1 MNNRWIAALSPSALV
16 ALTALV
22 ASPALYAEGSDQ
34 EAMAAA
40 GAAVFHQCEACHT
53 LDPAKNGFGPNLHG
67 VVGREAGTVP
77 RFAYSD
83 ALKNSGLTWNEE
95 NLRKWVADNE
105 ALVPGTRMRHVSVT
119 DPVEQDYLIAFL
131 KSLN

>member
-1 MNNRWIAALSPSALV
+1 MNNRWIAVLSLSALMNP
-16 ALTALV
+16 
-22 ASPALYAEGSDQ
+22 PALYAEGNDQ
-34 EAMAAA
+34 AAMAAA
-40 GAAVFHQCEACHT
+40 GKAIFHQCEACHT

-83 ALKNSGLTWNEE
+83 ALKNSGLTWNED
-95 NLRKWVADNE
+95 NLRKWVVDNE
-105 ALVPGTRMRHVSVT
+105 ALVPGTRMRHVSVS

-131 KSLN
+131 KTLQ

>member
-1 MNNRWIAALSPSALV
+1 MTIRWIAALSLSALV
-16 ALTALV
+16 AAPVAL
-22 ASPALYAEGSDQ
+22 ADSDEQ
-34 EAMAAA
+34 EAMIAA
-40 GAAVFHQCEACHT
+40 GRAVFHKCEACHT

-67 VVGREAGTVP
+67 VVGREAGTIP

-83 ALKNSGLTWNEE
+83 ALKNSGITWTED

-131 KSLN
+131 KSLK

>member
-1 MNNRWIAALSPSALV
+1 MNNRWIAVLSLSALMNP
-16 ALTALV
+16 
-22 ASPALYAEGSDQ
+22 PALYAEGNDQ

-40 GAAVFHQCEACHT
+40 GKAIFHQCEACHT

-77 RFAYSD
+77 RFAYSE
-83 ALKNSGLTWNEE
+83 ALKNSGLTWNED
-95 NLRKWVADNE
+95 NLRKWVVDNE
-105 ALVPGTRMRHVSVT
+105 ALVPGTRMRHVSVS

-131 KSLN
+131 KTLQ

>member
-1 MNNRWIAALSPSALV
+1 MNNQWIAVLSLGALISAPV
-16 ALTALV
+16 ALAD
-22 ASPALYAEGSDQ
+22 GSDQ

-40 GAAVFHQCEACHT
+40 GRAVFHQCEACHT

-67 VVGREAGTVP
+67 VFGRDAGSVP

-83 ALKNSGLTWNEE
+83 ALKNSGLTWTEE
-95 NLRKWVADNE
+95 NLRKWVIDNE
-105 ALVPGTRMRHVSVT
+105 TLVPGTRMRHVSVT

-131 KSLN
+131 KSLD

>member
-1 MNNRWIAALSPSALV
+1 MDNRWIAALSLSALM
-16 ALTALV
+16 TAPSV
-22 ASPALYAEGSDQ
+22 FAEGTEQ

-40 GAAVFHQCEACHT
+40 GKAVFHQCEACHT

-67 VVGREAGTVP
+67 VFGREAGSVP

-83 ALKNSGLTWNEE
+83 ALKNSGITWTEE

-105 ALVPGTRMRHVSVT
+105 ALVPGTRMRHVAVT

-131 KSLN
+131 KSL